1 MFNMKKATTL
11 ALCAAMLLSAATL
24 FACGEKDPAN
34 TNGADS
40 GQDASSV
47 STSDSADQTEPEHV
61 DKFTPLEQKFEGE
74 FNLLVSGKAGDCNV
88 EFKDFSALEAGYEKT
103 QLEEAVYRKNA
114 AVEELYGIKLNVIED
129 MGGSNQAYQK
139 LLTAATAGSDDYDA
153 AIIAAYDAIPLA
165 TADALYELGSIEALN
180 LNNSW
185 WDQRAN
191 TELTIHG
198 AIFFTTGD
206 ITVWDDMQ
214 QNVVGFNKQVKADH
228 NIEDDF
234 YQVVADGEWTL
245 EALATYA
252 KQVTEDLNQ
261 DGVYNMSDKFGIITW
276 DDSTYAVFG
285 GAGEKV
291 VTVGNDGEL
300 SLTLTGSERIVDVM
314 TTYTNICFGGDAINY
329 QRYTSV
335 EAINMFSSNRALFF
349 LGRPQSLDN
358 YRDMETDYG
367 ILPYPKYNADQEE
380 YYTTPSPYHMTFA
393 CVPMMTGDPEK
404 SGAVLEALAYY
415 GKEYMTGAY
424 YDTTLTG
431 QYFRDEDSVAT
442 LELMAETRSY
452 DIGFYIQPANIN
464 KELIFLFRK
473 GSTDFVSTFDSYK
486 SAAQTALAEVNEKY
500 KEAADVWAQ

>member
-1 MFNMKKATTL
+1 MFNMKKAITL
-11 ALCAAMLLSAATL
+11 ALCAAMLLSTMAL
-24 FACGEKDPAN
+24 FACGEKEPVNTSGSDPVSD
-34 TNGADS
+34 TTP
-40 GQDASSV
+40 AS
-47 STSDSADQTEPEHV
+47 TEDTTEATDPV
-61 DKFTPLEQKFEGE
+61 DVFTPVEQKYEGD
-74 FNLLVSGKAGDCNV
+74 FNLLVSGKASDCNV
-88 EFKDFSALEAGYEKT
+88 EFKDFSALDEGYEKT

-114 AVEELYGIKLNVIED
+114 AVEELYGIHLNVIED
-129 MGGSNQAYQK
+129 MGGSNQGYQK
-139 LLTAATAGSDDYDA
+139 LLTAATAGSSDYDA

-165 TADALYELGSIEALN
+165 TADALYELGSIESLH

-191 TELTIHG
+191 GDLKIHDVL
-198 AIFFTTGD
+198 FFATGD

-234 YQVVADGEWTL
+234 YEVVADGKWTL

-252 KQVTEDLNQ
+252 KEVTEDLNQ
-261 DGVYNMSDKFGIITW
+261 DGKYDMTDKFGIITW

-285 GAGEKV
+285 GSGEKV
-291 VTVGNDGEL
+291 VTVGDDGEL

-314 TTYTNICFGGDAINY
+314 TKYTNICFGGDAINY
-329 QRYTSV
+329 QRYTSK
-335 EAINMFSSNRALFF
+335 EAITMFSTNRALFF
-349 LGRPQSLDN
+349 LGRLQSLDN

-367 ILPYPKYNADQEE
+367 ILPYPKYDADQEE
-380 YYTTPSPYHMTFA
+380 YYSMPSPYHMTFV
-393 CVPMMTGDPEK
+393 CVPVMAGDPEK

-431 QYFRDEDSVAT
+431 QYFRDENSVAT
-442 LELMAETRSY
+442 LELMAATRTY
-452 DIGFYIQPANIN
+452 DIGFYVQPGNIN

-486 SAAQTALAEVNEKY
+486 DAATAALAQVNEKY
-500 KEAADVWAQ
+500 KEAAEVWAQ